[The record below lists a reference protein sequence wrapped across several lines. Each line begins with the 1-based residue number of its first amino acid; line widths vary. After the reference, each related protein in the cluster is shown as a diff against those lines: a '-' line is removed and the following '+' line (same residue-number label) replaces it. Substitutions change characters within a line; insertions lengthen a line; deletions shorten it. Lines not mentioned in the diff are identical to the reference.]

1 MDVLGRSHCN
11 REMFWER
18 MGCLCGRKEYVMMMM
33 VIMIILVDREFLFY
47 LEYV

>member
-11 REMFWER
+11 REMFLER
-18 MGCLCGRKEYVMMMM
+18 MNYSCGRKEYVMMMM